1 MSQITSKKVTRWY
14 LNGKG
19 YSSKKF
25 AYKKLAYQYL
35 LDEVLG
41 ENIDGGR
48 VKLKGLTADEAKATM
63 HDLFAEKF
71 PHEIDQRCDYVCHKT
86 YSQVWDNYNGP
97 DEVEDGFAFDS
108 CKAAQ
113 QTWIKNK
120 AEEIYENEENSTPS

>member
-41 ENIDGGR
+41 ENINGGR
-48 VKLKGLTADEAKATM
+48 VKLKDLDEEESKATM

-71 PHEIDQRCDYVCHKT
+71 PHEVSSRCDYVCRKN
-86 YSQVWDNYNGP
+86 YKDVWTGEGP
-97 DEVEDGFAFDS
+97 DVEEDGFAFDS

-113 QTWIKNK
+113 QDWLNSK
-120 AEEIYENEENSTPS
+120 AEELINESEQSN